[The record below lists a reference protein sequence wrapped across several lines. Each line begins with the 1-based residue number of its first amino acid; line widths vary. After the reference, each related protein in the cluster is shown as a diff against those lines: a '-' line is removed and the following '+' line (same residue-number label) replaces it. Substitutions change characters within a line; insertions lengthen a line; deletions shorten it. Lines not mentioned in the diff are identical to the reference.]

1 LKRVAERLGLEREAR
16 TFFREAAMFESQ
28 QGLLVFEKQAQY
40 LTSCSRGTRLKNR
53 RAP

>member
-1 LKRVAERLGLEREAR
+1 
-16 TFFREAAMFESQ
+16 MFESQ

-40 LTSCSRGTRLKNR
+40 LTRRSRATRLKSR